1 MALAAGPRFTL
12 RESVADSLPEPL
24 SFVTLHPVEIRQ
36 IGESDWAQVWPI
48 VREIVVAAET
58 FAYDPSMSSS
68 QAQDI

>member
-1 MALAAGPRFTL
+1 MMRSTAAFWR
-12 RESVADSLPEPL
+12 ANSLPEPL
-24 SFVTLHPVEIRQ
+24 SFVTLHPVEIRE
-36 IGESDWAQVWPI
+36 ISESDWAQVWPI